1 MYIDTIYMVNTNKNQ
16 QYRGLIK
23 CVFKTQSDSQ
33 KIQSDSQTIQSDS
46 QTIQSVGQC
55 KLYIHKS
62 TRKQIQVYWT
72 LNGFHRRSFY
82 RPSRHGA
89 TLHLKTWEKKRPNFH

>member
-16 QYRGLIK
+16 QYRGLIR

-33 KIQSDSQTIQSDS
+33 KIQSNSQTIQSDSQTIQSDSQTIQSDSQKIQSDS

-62 TRKQIQVYWT
+62 TRKQIQVY
-72 LNGFHRRSFY
+72 
-82 RPSRHGA
+82 
-89 TLHLKTWEKKRPNFH
+89 

>member
-16 QYRGLIK
+16 QYRGLIRS
-23 CVFKTQSDSQ
+23 VFKTQSDSQ

-46 QTIQSVGQC
+46 QKIESDSQTIQSDSQTIQSESVGQC

-62 TRKQIQVYWT
+62 TRKQIQVY
-72 LNGFHRRSFY
+72 
-82 RPSRHGA
+82 
-89 TLHLKTWEKKRPNFH
+89 